1 MQAETGGETGR
12 IYRLAEENGLVWR
25 AWDGEIVVL
34 NEASGDTHRLDL
46 FASAAFEALL
56 DAPTD
61 VPSLTRR
68 VAQELG
74 VAADEPIHAA
84 VRAALA
90 KFAELNLLA

>member
-1 MQAETGGETGR
+1 MRPETEDETGR
-12 IYRLAEENGLVWR
+12 VYRLVAENGLVWR

-56 DAPTD
+56 EAPSNAPT
-61 VPSLTRR
+61 LARR
-68 VAQELG
+68 LAEELG
-74 VAADEPIHAA
+74 MVDDPRIDAAIE
-84 VRAALA
+84 AALS